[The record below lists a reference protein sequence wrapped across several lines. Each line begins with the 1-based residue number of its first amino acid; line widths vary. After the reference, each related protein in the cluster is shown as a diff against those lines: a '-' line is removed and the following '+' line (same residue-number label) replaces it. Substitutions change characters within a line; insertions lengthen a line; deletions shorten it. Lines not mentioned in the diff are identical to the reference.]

1 MSVVLYINKLGDDP
15 IAIIG
20 TIRRYYGLSFFEVS
34 DMLETAVPIELPPL
48 DETYVDTFT
57 REMSETQSEIGRT
70 ATVSMEHILEVVKEV
85 FSKNEFGQ
93 APGQSAKPQTDI
105 NDSAPFAQPKPITD
119 INDSAPFAQP
129 KPITDINDSAPFAQP
144 KPITDINDST
154 SKFTVRIINC
164 GNQKLSVVKYVKE
177 LLNCSLAEAKDQ
189 VDNNLICLE
198 GTSQQAA
205 KVVSEL
211 KQFGCL
217 ATVALAGE
225 APKPTKASTP
235 TIGAANS
242 AAPKSASGN
251 VQLVLESVRGTAFKI
266 LGIITKAYGLSYGD
280 AGKYLRTGATLPP
293 LPAAE
298 AAKVAEQLRALGCT
312 IRS

>member
-1 MSVVLYINKLGDDP
+1 MSTVLYINKLGDDS
-15 IAIIG
+15 IAIIA
-20 TIRRYYGLSFFEVS
+20 TIRRYFDLSFFEVS
-34 DMLETAVPIELPPL
+34 DLLEQAIPIELPPL
-48 DETYVDTFT
+48 DDTFVDAFT
-57 REMSETQSEIGRT
+57 REMSEVQSEIGRT
-70 ATVSMEHILEVVKEV
+70 GTMSVEQVLDLVQETFRDSP
-85 FSKNEFGQ
+85 FGQ
-93 APGQSAKPQTDI
+93 TPSAALNSTATPKPVAPKPATTAAPKQQSAPSKDV
-105 NDSAPFAQPKPITD
+105 APKPVSTPA
-119 INDSAPFAQP
+119 APASGSG
-129 KPITDINDSAPFAQP
+129 TYN
-144 KPITDINDST
+144 
-154 SKFTVRIINC
+154 VRITNC
-164 GNQKLSVVKYVKE
+164 GNQKLCVVKYVKE
-177 LLNCSLAEAKDQ
+177 LLNCGLAEAKDQ

-225 APKPTKASTP
+225 APKPAKASTP
-235 TIGAANS
+235 TIDAAKS

-280 AGKYLRTGATLPP
+280 AGKFLRGGSKLPP

-298 AAKVAEQLRALGCT
+298 AAKVAEQLRALGCEVKG
-312 IRS
+312 